1 MADEPKTLIKGTA
14 LSTGVAPLI
23 SRPRLC
29 FDVLMLLK
37 FGGFLSPQ
45 FLWPLRLQCIFCIS
59 PMRRVT
65 FSLEEADHLA
75 LKLLAIHEQKSMVAV
90 VQEAIGNYLENKE
103 AYSLTVTKREGR

>member
-29 FDVLMLLK
+29 FDVLILLK

-45 FLWPLRLQCIFCIS
+45 FLDLCVYNAF
-59 PMRRVT
+59 
-65 FSLEEADHLA
+65 FA
-75 LKLLAIHEQKSMVAV
+75 
-90 VQEAIGNYLENKE
+90 
-103 AYSLTVTKREGR
+103 